1 MEFVMT
7 FYRRNL
13 ISVLLISLLALSAC
27 NISSNTTK
35 ASASLTSSSEVPPTK
50 STGSGEADFAIDV
63 KNDKL
68 SWTITYK
75 NLSGVVTGA
84 HFHAPA
90 AMGANADV
98 AIPIKGDLLSPI
110 KGEATMTSEQKTQ
123 LLDGKWYLNLHTA
136 ANPDGEIR
144 GQVIVKR

>member
-35 ASASLTSSSEVPPTK
+35 ASASLTASSEVPPTK
-50 STGSGEADFAIDV
+50 STGTGEANIAIDV

-68 SWTITYK
+68 SWTIAYK

-90 AMGANADV
+90 AVGTNADV
-98 AIPIKGDLLSPI
+98 AIPIKGDMLSPI
-110 KGEATMTSEQKTQ
+110 KGEATITNEQKTQ
-123 LLDGKWYLNLHTA
+123 LLDGKWYVNLHTA